1 MTPDYIEEGWVRF
14 RRVPC
19 KEGHIDVWM
28 GDSGSNPNDEERPYY
43 NLNSFATYLRCN
55 GSKWVHSRDLKHNG
69 HYLPYLD
76 MASEFTAEEIW
87 SELNKT
93 KSE

>member
-1 MTPDYIEEGWVRF
+1 MAEHYIEEGWVRF

-28 GDSGSNPNDEERPYY
+28 GDASCNPNHEYRPNY

-55 GSKWVHSRDLKHNG
+55 GSKWIHKNDLKHRGN
-69 HYLPYLD
+69 YLYYLD
-76 MASEFTAEEIW
+76 MASEFTADEIW
-87 SELNKT
+87 VELT
-93 KSE
+93 FKSE